1 MYVLSLGLNDYV
13 GLLNNMLVT
22 GDMARIMKEF
32 KKEAHLES
40 ISSGETT
47 IATKIYKNDPVSNL
61 LSSVFVTISSLS
73 KTVRNRVPVPGTM
86 SNEEGHVL
94 TTEKIDD
101 LKDKA

>member
-1 MYVLSLGLNDYV
+1 M
-13 GLLNNMLVT
+13 
-22 GDMARIMKEF
+22 
-32 KKEAHLES
+32 ES

-73 KTVRNRVPVPGTM
+73 KTLRNRVPVPGTM
-86 SNEEGHVL
+86 SNEEGHAL